1 MKKII
6 ITAVLALGALSLFG
20 CHTLAKN
27 HEQPLQAMQQSYSG
41 VVPCADCSA
50 INTSL
55 FMQQDGTYILQEAY
69 QGTKNGDQAF
79 ASYGKWARTAD
90 KLVLTD
96 SKGEKRYFHP
106 EGENLVMLDTRGQ
119 PIESQFNYVLKP
131 TKQDMPKTPMALT
144 GMVQFSDDVAT
155 FSDCTTGKIFPVSAN
170 KTLEQGYLAARKKP
184 NELVFVSM
192 DGHFTVESSTED
204 GVMQKT
210 VVADNKVKFDA
221 SKACP

>member
-6 ITAVLALGALSLFG
+6 ITAVLVLSGLSLFG
-20 CHTLAKN
+20 CRTLATN
-27 HEQPLQAMQQSYSG
+27 HEPPLQAMQQSYSG
-41 VVPCADCSA
+41 VVPCADCSG
-50 INTSL
+50 INVSL
-55 FMQQDGTYILQEAY
+55 FLQQDGTYVMQETY
-69 QGTKNGDQAF
+69 QGAKSGDHAI

-106 EGENLVMLDTRGQ
+106 QGENLAMLDTHGQ
-119 PIESQFNYVLKP
+119 PIVSQFNYVLKP
-131 TKQDMPKTPMALT
+131 TQQDMPKTPMVLT
-144 GMVQFSDDVAT
+144 GMVQYSADVAL
-155 FSDCTTGKIFPVSAN
+155 FSDCATGKVFPVAAN

-192 DGHFTVESSTED
+192 DGHFIVEPSTED
-204 GVMQKT
+204 GAMQKT

-221 SKACP
+221 GKGCP